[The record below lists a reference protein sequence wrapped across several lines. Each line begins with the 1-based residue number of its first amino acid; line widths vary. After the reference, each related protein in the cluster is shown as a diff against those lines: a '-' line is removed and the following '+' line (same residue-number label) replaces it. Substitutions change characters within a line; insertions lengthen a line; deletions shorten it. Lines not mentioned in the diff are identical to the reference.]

1 MSIGGNTE
9 IWEKKVRKT
18 KIMDPTEEYDQLI
31 RPVMISCHVFGCWSQ
46 QGPGGIISSKFHRT
60 AILLFALI
68 ASTSTTAGA
77 VVFWGLDMNETIE
90 CILVLSVLNLA
101 LLRII
106 VFASKRKDM
115 MLIVETMRND
125 WLDSSPFERS
135 VLRNKCR
142 LAFKLAKF
150 FIISVAMTIL
160 MFALMPII
168 EVKLADGETGQSKL
182 PFRGYYFFNH
192 TTSPRYECTYFV
204 NSVIGCFSS
213 STIAGGTSFCLIAT
227 IHAAAKFAL
236 VQRDFRTLDSSD
248 WTAGGPKIEGVVRKH
263 LECIRFAEKVESV
276 INFLALAQ
284 FITSTGLMCFAG
296 FQLTTMLEDKTRLLK
311 YAAFLQAAIL
321 ELFLFSYS
329 GHRLKTESENVA
341 DVTYLSNWIGTSS
354 PTNFKMVS
362 MRSSKPC
369 TITAGKFYDMSLES
383 FLKVMGSSF
392 SYLTVLLAIKD

>member
-1 MSIGGNTE
+1 M
-9 IWEKKVRKT
+9 
-18 KIMDPTEEYDQLI
+18 EEYDQLI
-31 RPVMISCHVFGCWSQ
+31 RPMMMSFEIFGCWPHSS
-46 QGPGGIISSKFHRT
+46 GGIISSKVHRAIMYLMT
-60 AILLFALI
+60 LVACTTTTAEAIL
-68 ASTSTTAGA
+68 
-77 VVFWGLDMNETIE
+77 FWGLDMNETIE
-90 CILVLSVLNLA
+90 CSLVSSAFYMVH
-101 LLRII
+101 LRVI
-106 VFASKRKDM
+106 VFASKRQDM
-115 MLIVETMRND
+115 LFVLDTMRND
-125 WLDSSPFERS
+125 WVKSTPSERS

-150 FIISVAMTIL
+150 FIISVAST
-160 MFALMPII
+160 ALAFVFMPIL
-168 EVKLADGETGQSKL
+168 EMKLADGETGQSKL
-182 PFRGYYFFNH
+182 PFGGYYFFNH

-284 FITSTGLMCFAG
+284 FIISTGLMCFGG

-311 YAAFLQAAIL
+311 YASFLQSAVL
-321 ELFLFSYS
+321 ELFIFSYS

-341 DVTYLSNWIGTSS
+341 DVTYLSNWIGTLS

-383 FLKVMGSSF
+383 FLQVMSSSF
-392 SYLTVLLAIKD
+392 SYFTVLLAMKDE